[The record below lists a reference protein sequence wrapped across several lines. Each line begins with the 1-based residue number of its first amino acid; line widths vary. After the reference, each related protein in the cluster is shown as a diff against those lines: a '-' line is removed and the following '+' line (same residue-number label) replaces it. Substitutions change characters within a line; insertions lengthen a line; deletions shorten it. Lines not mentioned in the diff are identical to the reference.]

1 MFLLQLVK
9 YLINNLTTCD
19 PYFALTYNDNVDSH
33 DRTNNEDNSNNSISL
48 SCFACFA
55 ALNRIMQT
63 GDEDLQGAC
72 SSALFQIHGNVG
84 DPSSPIIP
92 ATAPPSYE
100 EAIAEPNLSSASA
113 SAQVMVSYQWDSQ
126 TRAIMIKEK
135 LLAAGYKVWM
145 DLTNMRKF
153 LHSNILMTSLIFL
166 EVLRGYCKL
175 DQLYSNFGLQV
186 SLSPVD

>member
-1 MFLLQLVK
+1 M
-9 YLINNLTTCD
+9 NSLTTCD
-19 PYFALTYNDNVDSH
+19 PYLTLTYNDNVYLH
-33 DRTNNEDNSNNSISL
+33 DRTNNEDISDNSISL
-48 SCFACFA
+48 SCIACFA
-55 ALNRIMQT
+55 ALKKMIQT

-72 SSALFQIHGNVG
+72 SSALFQIHGINVG

-100 EAIAEPNLSSASA
+100 EAIAEPNSSSASA

-153 LHSNILMTSLIFL
+153 LHS
-166 EVLRGYCKL
+166 K
-175 DQLYSNFGLQV
+175 YSHDFSHFSGGIAWLLLQV
-186 SLSPVD
+186 GVTLK